1 MDAELTL
8 PLAFLAG
15 LAGAGHCWTMCGGL
29 VGGVFVGRGCSG
41 GRCQLVGA
49 MLQPHLGYH
58 AGRVLA
64 YTLLGALAAGIGQAV
79 VLTGEVGLAQAV
91 LYIVAGGLVVLS
103 GARVADFP
111 SPALPRTSPPLAGE
125 GLGEREAVQAPLGRV
140 NRLANVASHVRQVYP
155 IAGFLNGLM
164 PCALVFSLTLKAATA
179 PSIATGAAWLFA
191 FGLGT
196 VPAMALAGGLAHWL
210 GAQALLWLRRAAAL
224 LVIGLGLQG
233 VWAGTK
239 YFQVM
244 LHL

>member
-8 PLAFLAG
+8 PLAFMAG

-29 VGGVFVGRGCSG
+29 VGGLFVGRRCSG
-41 GRCQLVGA
+41 GGCQSVGV

-64 YTLLGALAAGIGQAV
+64 YTLLGALAAGIGQAI

-103 GARVADFP
+103 GALTMRGSAGCAGRTIGGTKAAVRAAH
-111 SPALPRTSPPLAGE
+111 PANF
-125 GLGEREAVQAPLGRV
+125 AV
-140 NRLANVASHVRQVYP
+140 
-155 IAGFLNGLM
+155 AGFINGLM
-164 PCALVFSLTLKAATA
+164 PCALVFSLTLKATTA
-179 PSIATGAAWLFA
+179 PSITTGAAWLFV

-210 GAQALLWLRRAAAL
+210 GAQALVWLRRAAAV
-224 LVIGLGLQG
+224 LVIGLGLQAI
-233 VWAGTK
+233 WAGYK
-239 YFQVM
+239 FFQVM